1 MQLKI
6 VTINSVVTSY
16 LARYPYFKDALTLF
30 QLYDLGIGGSGQKLK
45 TKSKRTGRYGI
56 YSATYEPYKLY
67 LGGKV
72 TTFNLK
78 LTGKLYQSY
87 KFEIKKKE
95 IITYADTI
103 KGDANLLTLYPDA
116 FQPAKITLNTI
127 IKGNNER
134 VKVGL
139 IEHSIKTILKNF
151 KTNK

>member
-16 LARYPYFKDALTLF
+16 LVRYPYFKDALTLF
-30 QLYDLGIGGSGQKLK
+30 QLYDLGIGGSGQKLR
-45 TKSKRTGRYGI
+45 TKSKKIGRYGI

-78 LTGKLYQSY
+78 LTGKLYESY
-87 KFEIKKKE
+87 NFKVNKKE
-95 IITYADTI
+95 IIIYADTI
-103 KGDANLLTLYPDA
+103 KNGENIYYLYTDA
-116 FQPAKITLNTI
+116 FKPAKITLNTI

-139 IEHSIKTILKNF
+139 IEHSIKSILKNF
-151 KTNK
+151 KINK